1 MVWYSE
7 DDHLKT
13 EDFCGTLPPDMKEY
27 ESPCPGK
34 PLVSFLK
41 GMDYSLNS
49 LVGKKTTF
57 GKIGS
62 YILGYLLA
70 IWAKWVLNKVLNF
83 YEGDKRL
90 LITRK

>member
-1 MVWYSE
+1 MVWYSK

-27 ESPCPGK
+27 DSPCPGK

-62 YILGYLLA
+62 YILGYVLA
-70 IWAKWVLNKVLNF
+70 I
-83 YEGDKRL
+83 
-90 LITRK
+90 